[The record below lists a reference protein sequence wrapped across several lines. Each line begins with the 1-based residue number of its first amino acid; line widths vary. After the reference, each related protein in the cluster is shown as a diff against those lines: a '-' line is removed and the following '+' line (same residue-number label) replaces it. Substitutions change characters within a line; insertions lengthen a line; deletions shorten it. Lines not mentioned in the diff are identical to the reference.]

1 VGLSCGAEKIMQNTH
16 KAYSGFSLLEVTVVM
31 GVVLVM
37 TGALVPSVMTGI
49 QNYRISASTQEI
61 ASQIQSARQRALRNN
76 AMCSFLI
83 LSATGQFG
91 IDVNG
96 DGNLSAGTQDVL
108 LSLDSNVSFAN
119 LGTPPAG
126 ITGES
131 TLSAGSK
138 TGIGFTPRG
147 TLTAVSTSG
156 TPDYSPANLPAGGF
170 AIYLANTRN
179 RFAAITVSP
188 TGRVRTWYSSTGTV
202 WHR

>member
-1 VGLSCGAEKIMQNTH
+1 MQNAQ
-16 KAYSGFSLLEVTVVM
+16 KPYLGFSLLEVMLVM

-37 TGALVPSVMTGI
+37 AGALVPSVMTGM

-83 LSATGQFG
+83 LSPTRQFG

-96 DGNLSAGTQDVL
+96 DGNLTAGTQDVL
-108 LSLDSNVSFAN
+108 LNLDSNVSFAD
-119 LGTPPAG
+119 LDTPPAG
-126 ITGES
+126 ISGES
-131 TLSAGSK
+131 TLSTGNK

-147 TLTAVSTSG
+147 TVTSVSTSG
-156 TPDYSPANLPAGGF
+156 TPDFNPANFPAGGF

-179 RFAAITVSP
+179 RFAAVTVSS

-202 WHR
+202 WQR